1 MAKSGLV
8 DSRSRTAAAAH
19 VGRSRV
25 ATNLTAR
32 PQVINSTAAKNLSGD
47 GGKIIRLYP
56 RAVAF
61 RENPALPMEDKK
73 GEYNVIHFPYVAFV
87 KSTRQRA
94 GKIAKST
101 PEIVTNRNSRVDDDY
116 PHRMLENA
124 LAAAVLVVLVI
135 SGQWIFS
142 TLLATFP

>member
-1 MAKSGLV
+1 
-8 DSRSRTAAAAH
+8 
-19 VGRSRV
+19 
-25 ATNLTAR
+25 
-32 PQVINSTAAKNLSGD
+32 VINSTAAKNLRGD

-73 GEYNVIHFPYVAFV
+73 GEYNVIHFPCVPFV

-101 PEIVTNRNSRVDDDY
+101 REIVTSRNSRVDDDN
-116 PHRMLENA
+116 PHRTLENA